1 VGQEIRILDYYES
14 VGQVLAYHVAWLRK
28 RGYDDA
34 ILYLP
39 HDGVN
44 ENNITGK
51 RYEDHLREAGFKVE
65 PPVKNQGKGAA
76 SMRIEAVR
84 RLGSKMYWN
93 EVETEPGRDAI
104 GFYHERKDENRNVG
118 LGPEH
123 DWSSHAADALGL
135 MAVCYEEPGRQA
147 NFNRPLRYAGSGYA

>member
-1 VGQEIRILDYYES
+1 
-14 VGQVLAYHVAWLRK
+14 
-28 RGYDDA
+28 
-34 ILYLP
+34 
-39 HDGVN
+39 VN

-76 SMRIEAVR
+76 SMRIESVR
-84 RLGSKMYWN
+84 RLGNKMYWN
-93 EVETEPGRDAI
+93 DPETEPGRDAI

-135 MAVCYEEPGRQA
+135 MAVCYEEPGRMA
-147 NFNRPLRYAGSGYA
+147 GFNRKIEMPRVGYA